1 MQSLSGPFLTDSKK
15 CGGEACL
22 GPSGSSSKP
31 VTMWKSRAGECG
43 GKNAVSQVGGEA
55 VTEKPLLHQLPS
67 IPLGADPTFGL
78 CRLDVGLFI
87 PFS

>member
-1 MQSLSGPFLTDSKK
+1 MNV
-15 CGGEACL
+15 GE
-22 GPSGSSSKP
+22 
-31 VTMWKSRAGECG
+31 
-43 GKNAVSQVGGEA
+43 KNAVSQVGGEA